1 MEIIKIINELKEVK
15 RKIKKEK
22 YYNAIKLINLAKVF
36 EDDIDMWSI
45 SANENISEAT
55 LR

>member
-1 MEIIKIINELKEVK
+1 MEILKQLK
-15 RKIKKEK
+15 KIKRQINKEK

-36 EDDIDMWSI
+36 EDNIDMCSI